1 MSSYKLGVYQ
11 PLKEVTLN
19 ELRHFSESS
28 FCGSLA
34 RHSTVFSGLFR
45 SFSRLMRLYN
55 DPNLC
60 G

>member
-11 PLKEVTLN
+11 PLKKVTLS

-34 RHSTVFSGLFR
+34 RHFTAFSGLFQA
-45 SFSRLMRLYN
+45 FK
-55 DPNLC
+55 